1 MPLVIDESALGRRVV
16 VRYRRTDPG
25 GAPPLS
31 DVVGELRAVDQN
43 ALTVLTGRGARTI
56 PTSSVVTARIVAP
69 DRGRVLDLERVAAR
83 GWRPA
88 ETIELDGWLLRAN
101 SGWTARGNSALPLAT
116 PGRPIA
122 TMLADVLDFYA
133 ARSLDALI
141 QVPLPARG
149 MLDAEL
155 AQRCWTIASPVVV
168 LTKALPRGEPPAG
181 TGAGGVPVLLE
192 SVLSP
197 VWQAGY
203 HVRGGQLSEAARS
216 LLSRHEN
223 VRFASIQTGGET
235 VAIGRAVVDEGW
247 AGITALEVAHP
258 HRGRGLAVGVMT
270 ALEDWAV
277 QQGASHAYLQ
287 VTATNSAALGL
298 YRRLGYTE
306 HHRYHYRRA
315 PGERGAPGA
324 SRADRNPA
332 KSPPSITP

>member
-1 MPLVIDESALGRRVV
+1 
-16 VRYRRTDPG
+16 
-25 GAPPLS
+25 
-31 DVVGELRAVDQN
+31 VVGELRAIDQN
-43 ALTVLTGRGARTI
+43 SLTVLTGRGVRTI
-56 PTSSVVTARIVAP
+56 PVSAVVTARIVAP

-88 ETIELDGWLLRAN
+88 ETVELDGWLLRAN

-116 PGRPIA
+116 PRRPIA

-133 ARSLDALI
+133 TRSLDALI

-149 MLDAEL
+149 LLDAEL

-168 LTKALPRGEPPAG
+168 LTKALSGGQPPAG
-181 TGAGGVPVLLE
+181 AGAGVPVALE

-197 VWQAGY
+197 AWQAGY
-203 HVRGGQLSEAARS
+203 HARDGQLSEAARS

-223 VRFASIQTGGET
+223 VRFASIRTGGET

-247 AGITALEVAHP
+247 AGITALEVAEP
-258 HRGRGLAVGVMT
+258 HRGRGLAVRIMT
-270 ALEDWAV
+270 ALEQWAV

-298 YRRLGYTE
+298 YRRMGYAE

-315 PGERGAPGA
+315 PGERGERGEREAPGA
-324 SRADRNPA
+324 SSGERGAPGASSADSRPA